1 MLWILCAG
9 RNLTLGS
16 EQIDNEHKVF
26 VEIIGRIHDAVLKEK
41 SINDIKRLIR
51 ELETYAVFHF
61 VSEENIMIDSE
72 FPELEE
78 HKKEHEKLIETR
90 DNKIKKIISRE
101 VNPDTLV
108 YFLVNWFV
116 EHTTNRDP
124 KLAKHLR
131 HNT

>member
-1 MLWILCAG
+1 MDIVCWQKSYSV
-9 RNLTLGS
+9 GS

-41 SINDIKRLIR
+41 SIDDIKRLTR

-61 VSEENIMIDSE
+61 VSEENIMIDSK

-78 HKKEHEKLIETR
+78 HKKEHKKLLETL

-116 EHTTNRDP
+116 EHTTNRDL

-131 HNT
+131 YNT

>member
-1 MLWILCAG
+1 MDIVCWQKSYSV
-9 RNLTLGS
+9 GS

-72 FPELEE
+72 FPGVEE
-78 HKKEHEKLIETR
+78 HKKEHKELLKTL
-90 DNKIKKIISRE
+90 DNKIKKIASRE
-101 VNPDTLV
+101 EDPNTLV
-108 YFLVNWFV
+108 YFLINWFV
-116 EHTTNRDP
+116 EHTTNRDL

-131 HNT
+131 YNT

>member
-1 MLWILCAG
+1 MDIVCWQKSYSVG
-9 RNLTLGS
+9 N

-78 HKKEHEKLIETR
+78 HKKEHEKLLETL
-90 DNKIKKIISRE
+90 DNKIKKIISHE
-101 VNPDTLV
+101 IDPDTLV

-116 EHTTNRDP
+116 EHTTNRDL
-124 KLAKHLR
+124 KLVKYLKY
-131 HNT
+131 NI

>member
-1 MLWILCAG
+1 MDIVCWQKSYSV
-9 RNLTLGS
+9 GS

-41 SINDIKRLIR
+41 SIDDIKRLTR

-78 HKKEHEKLIETR
+78 HKKEHGKLLETL

-101 VNPDTLV
+101 VNPDILV
-108 YFLVNWFV
+108 YFSVNWFV
-116 EHTTNRDP
+116 EHTTNRDL
-124 KLAKHLR
+124 KLATHLR

>member
-1 MLWILCAG
+1 MDIVCWQKSYSVG
-9 RNLTLGS
+9 N

-41 SINDIKRLIR
+41 SIDDIKRLMR

-78 HKKEHEKLIETR
+78 HKKEHEKL
-90 DNKIKKIISRE
+90 
-101 VNPDTLV
+101 L
-108 YFLVNWFV
+108 
-116 EHTTNRDP
+116 
-124 KLAKHLR
+124 
-131 HNT
+131 